1 MLRIVSFSRLTMKIP
16 DQYNVGF
23 RMMPDRA
30 MESTAATVMN
40 EYDAQLRKKTN
51 IFIYAMRY
59 VLYISASRADL
70 TRSENFSSQL

>member
-1 MLRIVSFSRLTMKIP
+1 
-16 DQYNVGF
+16 
-23 RMMPDRA
+23 MMPDRA